1 MLKSILICAVVVAV
15 AVSLV
20 WAQQQ
25 PAKKAPGSPPAETS
39 VTVAGKAISIKY
51 SAPSVRG
58 RQIFGAGGLV
68 SKDPTYPV
76 WRAGA
81 NAATALHTEADLSI
95 KGLAV
100 PKGDYT
106 IFALVNVTPW
116 QLIISKQTG
125 EWGLAYDQKQDLGRV
140 PMDMSKPPAQ
150 IETYK
155 MTLSATGANAG
166 KLQLEWD
173 NFIASVPFTVK

>member
-1 MLKSILICAVVVAV
+1 MLKSILICAAVVAV
-15 AVSLV
+15 AVSPG
-20 WAQQQ
+20 WAQQ
-25 PAKKAPGSPPAETS
+25 PAKKAPLSPAAQTE
-39 VTVAGKAISIKY
+39 VTIAGKALSIKY

-58 RQIFGAGGLV
+58 RQIFGEGGQI
-68 SKDPTYPV
+68 SKDSTYPV

-81 NAATALHTEADLSI
+81 NAATVLHTEADLTI
-95 KGLAV
+95 KGLTV

-116 QLIISKQTG
+116 QLIINKKTG

-155 MTLSATGANAG
+155 MTLSAAGANAG